1 LATRAA
7 DDLVIEDSDSEE
19 GKNSDDEVERTGLSV
34 ILRKNKLD
42 HWGEEEEDNDFL
54 DGLEST
60 CRRSLPSFA
69 RRQLCLT

>member
-1 LATRAA
+1 M
-7 DDLVIEDSDSEE
+7 IEDSDSEE

-54 DGLEST
+54 DGLESA
-60 CRRSLPSFA
+60 CRSLPSYD

>member
-1 LATRAA
+1 MATRAA

-60 CRRSLPSFA
+60 CRSLPSYD